1 MPDINAAAFLF
12 PGQYMGCVEV
22 LQSMRAL
29 DFSTRTQVT
38 RWDKMLFTICRLS
51 TEFHRWIVT
60 LCFCFK
66 AAVYA
71 QHSSHMDSSARR
83 LLSIFACLLHSFA
96 SMTLPV
102 PKIKVLWNPGG
113 FLLVSAV

>member
-38 RWDKMLFTICRLS
+38 RWVKMLFTICRVYI
-51 TEFHRWIVT
+51 EFNWWIVN
-60 LCFCFK
+60 LCFYSK
-66 AAVYA
+66 AAVYT
-71 QHSSHMDSSARR
+71 QHSSHMDSCARC
-83 LLSIFACLLHSFA
+83 LLSIFACLFHSFA